1 MQMKIVDSRPWHK
14 DGETVGTIYT
24 VFLEDENGS
33 EFVEV
38 NVEGDNNSLA
48 DQLGVNNE
56 VDTSGDVPTFTK
68 INDDSAERLER
79 RLETPPEAYAALT
92 RLYLEWM
99 GEIEIGGGNN
109 SSLKLAEDI
118 ELTTTEIRNISEGVE
133 YRLSKMQANLSEEEF
148 EQKKKE
154 LLNERIE
161 KVLEDRKKTNLEE
174 NRTLLAETVVQNAE
188 DVHRRVLTRANMK
201 KIVNETDPEKQ
212 KKISG
217 RAYVDSPPLRNSGDE
232 MYGTDY
238 DEYVADAMAC
248 LDERFWDVDEF
259 ATYLLASFL
268 KSKKKVFP
276 MSADMLRRAAQ
287 NMMAK
292 MRNHQIKSSKCTSME
307 QAFNSDK
314 TDTNADA
321 LCFEST
327 LFNEAENV
335 ENIVFQKEEFA
346 NYEPL
351 VAAVRDAIENPV
363 RKQIFDALMEG
374 HRKIDIADTLEI
386 SAAAV
391 SKHVKEIGKIINR
404 VAANF

>member
-1 MQMKIVDSRPWHK
+1 MQMKIVDSRPWYK

-56 VDTSGDVPTFTK
+56 VDTSGDAPTFTK
-68 INDDSAERLER
+68 IDDDSAERFEL

-99 GEIEIGGGNN
+99 GM
-109 SSLKLAEDI
+109 AEDI
-118 ELTTTEIRNISEGVE
+118 KLTATEIENISEGVE
-133 YRLSKMQANLSEEEF
+133 YRLSKMKETLSGEELK
-148 EQKKKE
+148 QKKKE
-154 LLNERIE
+154 LLNERIK
-161 KVLEDRKKTNLEE
+161 KVLEDRKKTSLEE
-174 NRTLLAETVVQNAE
+174 KRISLAEVAVRNA
-188 DVHRRVLTRANMK
+188 DKAHRHALDKANMK
-201 KIVNETDPEKQ
+201 KLVNETDNEKQ
-212 KKISG
+212 KKLSG
-217 RAYVDSPPLRNSGDE
+217 KAYVNSSALRKSGDE

-259 ATYLLASFL
+259 AVYLLASLL
-268 KSKKKVFP
+268 KSKKKEFP
-276 MSADMLRRAAQ
+276 MSTDMLRRAAQ

-292 MRNHQIKSSKCTSME
+292 MRNQQIKSSKCTSME
-307 QAFNSDK
+307 QAFSSDK

-321 LCFEST
+321 FCFERILS
-327 LFNEAENV
+327 NDAENV
-335 ENIVFQKEEFA
+335 ENIVFLKEELA

-374 HRKIDIADTLEI
+374 HKKIEIADTLGVTP
-386 SAAAV
+386 AAV